1 MFVARYAHAL
11 LQIGA
16 ISPERWRWALFAL
29 SIAVVLL
36 TIGFAALG
44 VFFYR
49 RRTSNLAL
57 LYFSIFV
64 LLYAVRM
71 IMREG
76 PLLVAFQL
84 PRAFSEHVER
94 FITYTIVIPALLVFL
109 RDVDP
114 RRRILFRIVL
124 WIQFAFA
131 AVAIPADFLN
141 FAPRAF
147 DVSNS
152 ILVLVFWLILVIFLF
167 LVRPPGRLP
176 LDLRV
181 VAIGLSI
188 FAVFVLHANLVGL
201 HIIPGQN
208 LEPIGFL
215 TFVCTLGYL
224 VAHRV
229 SLQEE
234 NLRSIEK
241 ELAIARQ
248 IQTSILPRDVP
259 RLVQLEIAARY
270 LPMSAVAGDFYDF
283 LPLDDKHVGI
293 LIADVTGHGVP
304 AALIAAMLKVAFA
317 GQMANAA
324 NPAKVLASVNQALCG
339 KFEDHFVTAV
349 YVFVDLDARVLRY
362 AGAGHPP
369 VLHVNRNSGAARAIE
384 KNGLFLGMF
393 PEAEY
398 ASLELALQSGDRYLL
413 YTDGLPESRNASAE
427 EFSLERCKNFLESN
441 SHLSAP
447 ALAHQLLQEI
457 ARWSARSAGQG
468 QEDDMTLLVLDYQS
482 MP

>member
-1 MFVARYAHAL
+1 MFSFHFGTVF
-11 LQIGA
+11 LQIAA

-29 SIAVVLL
+29 TIAAVLL
-36 TIGFAALG
+36 TIGLAALG

-49 RRTSNLAL
+49 RRTTNLAL

-71 IMREG
+71 IVREG
-76 PLLVAFQL
+76 PLLIAFQVPL
-84 PRAFSEHVER
+84 AYSAHLER

-109 RDVDP
+109 RDIDP
-114 RRRILFRIVL
+114 ARRILFRIAL
-124 WIQFAFA
+124 WIQIAFA
-131 AVAIPADFLN
+131 AVAIPADFLQL
-141 FAPRAF
+141 APRGF
-147 DVSNS
+147 DVANS
-152 ILVLVFWLILVIFLF
+152 ILVLAFWIILVIFLF
-167 LVRPPGRLP
+167 FVRPPGRLP
-176 LDLRV
+176 FDLRV
-181 VAIGLSI
+181 VAVGLSI

-201 HIIPGQN
+201 HIIPGEN

-229 SLQEE
+229 SVQEE

-241 ELAIARQ
+241 ELEIARQ
-248 IQTSILPRDVP
+248 IQTSILPREVP

-283 LPLDDKHVGI
+283 LLLDDKHVGI

-304 AALIAAMLKVAFA
+304 AALIASMLKVAFA
-317 GQMANAA
+317 GQIANAA

-349 YVFVDLDARVLRY
+349 YVFVDLDSRLLRY

-369 VLHVNRNSGAARAIE
+369 VLFVNRNGGDARAIE

-393 PEAEY
+393 PEAKY
-398 ASLELALQSGDRYLL
+398 TSLEMPLQSGDRYLL
-413 YTDGLPESRNASAE
+413 YTDGLPESKNASAE
-427 EFSLERCKNFLESN
+427 EFSLDRCKQFLETN
-441 SHLSAP
+441 SKLSAS
-447 ALAHQLLQEI
+447 AVAHQLLQEI
-457 ARWSARSAGQG
+457 ALWSARSPGHG

-482 MP
+482 EP